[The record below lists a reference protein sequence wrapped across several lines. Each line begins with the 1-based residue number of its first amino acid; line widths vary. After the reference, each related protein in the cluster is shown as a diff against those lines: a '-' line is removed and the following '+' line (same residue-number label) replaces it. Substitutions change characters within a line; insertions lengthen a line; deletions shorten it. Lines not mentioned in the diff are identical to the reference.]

1 MEARA
6 RLLVV
11 LALFCIRPVLAQEPA
26 RTPVALPERVELLNQ
41 LPNYTE
47 AFVDQLS
54 GGVPADVTEAE
65 QSNAHYGRLAETGAP
80 QALSLADSIALA
92 LQDNTELKIQRLG
105 PLAATNQVR
114 KARSVF
120 DPALF
125 GDISRDRTSTP
136 NPSILA
142 VNGMPVT
149 GTSLIPTS
157 PSLFTQN
164 FNADVGL
171 RKMLLSGGKLSL
183 AWQNNRLDT
192 NPSVLSEVVPQYLT
206 TLNLSLNQ
214 PLLRDFGWRYALV
227 FVEVAQNTEQEA
239 YYQYEAALATI
250 IRNVER
256 AYWALVLAIEEVR
269 VQEQGLALA
278 NEVLRQNESKVKVG
292 TLPQTAVL
300 QAQSEVAR
308 RQALL
313 IRARNFA
320 DVTRDNLRAIINYPQ
335 PGAGSLVMIEPS
347 DKATVVPYDVSYE
360 RSLNTALE
368 QRPELVAARL
378 EIHGRGLQRVA
389 AENQLLPRLN
399 LVGAIGVNGL
409 SGGAIPSVTFQN
421 PTPGEPPLNI
431 QTNPGVV
438 GGYSRAL
445 ELLHD
450 GRYYNYSAGATVE
463 IPLGNAQARADYT
476 AANINLEQAK
486 LSLQKLEEGV
496 TLEIKQAVSNLSTD
510 LKSIDATR
518 VARELAE
525 ENLRNQQA
533 RYDVGLV
540 TTKDLLD
547 YQDQLTQTRGAEV
560 NALTRYNSDLAEMRR
575 VEGSLLSARNVMVER
590 VAPEAAPWW
599 ARF

>member
-1 MEARA
+1 MEVRA
-6 RLLVV
+6 KLLAV
-11 LALFCIRPVLAQEPA
+11 LALFLIRPVLAQEVAP
-26 RTPVALPERVELLNQ
+26 TPVAIPQKVDLLNEV
-41 LPNYTE
+41 PNYAD

-54 GGVPADVTEAE
+54 GGVPADVTAAE
-65 QSNAHYGRLAETGAP
+65 QSNEHYGRLAETGSP
-80 QALSLADSIALA
+80 QALSLADAIALA
-92 LQDNTELKIQRLG
+92 LQNNTDLKIQRLR

-114 KARSVF
+114 KARSIF

-125 GDISRDRTSTP
+125 GNVSRDRTTTPAGTISPFVTTST
-136 NPSILA
+136 
-142 VNGMPVT
+142 T
-149 GTSLIPTS
+149 
-157 PSLFTQN
+157 LFQQDLN
-164 FNADVGL
+164 LNAGL
-171 RKMLLSGGKLSL
+171 RKMLLSGGQLSL
-183 AWQNNRLDT
+183 AWQNQRRLT
-192 NPSVLSEVVPQYLT
+192 NPSAINELYPQYT
-206 TLNLSLNQ
+206 TVLGLSLNQ

-227 FVEVAQNTEQEA
+227 FVEVAQDTQQQA
-239 YYQYEAALATI
+239 YFQYQAAIATI
-250 IRNVER
+250 IANVER
-256 AYWALVLAIEEVR
+256 GYWAVVLAIEEVQ

-300 QAQSEVAR
+300 QAKSEVAR

-320 DVTRDNLRAIINYPQ
+320 DVTRDHLRAIINYPQ
-335 PGAGSLVMIEPS
+335 PGAGPLVMIEPS
-347 DKATVVPYDVSYE
+347 DKPTVVPYDVDYE
-360 RSLNTALE
+360 RSLRTALE

-399 LVGAIGVNGL
+399 FVGGIGVNGL
-409 SGGAIPSVTFQN
+409 SGTGLPAVTF
-421 PTPGEPPLNI
+421 PLSPEQELQVASANR
-431 QTNPGVV
+431 GVV

-463 IPLGNAQARADYT
+463 IPLSNAQARADYT
-476 AANINLEQAK
+476 AANITLEQAK

-496 TLEIKQAVSNLSTD
+496 TLEIKQAVSNLRTD
-510 LKSIDATR
+510 LESIDATR

-547 YQDQLTQTRGAEV
+547 YQDRLTQARGAEV
-560 NALTRYNSDLAEMRR
+560 QTLTRYNSDLAEMRR
-575 VEGSLLSARNVMVER
+575 VEGSLLSARNVMIER
-590 VAPEAAPWW
+590 ATPEAAPWW

>member
-11 LALFCIRPVLAQEPA
+11 LALFCIRPVLAQEAAPTPA
-26 RTPVALPERVELLNQ
+26 ALPEKVELLNQ
-41 LPNYTE
+41 VPSYTE

-54 GGVPADVTEAE
+54 GGVPADVTAAE
-65 QSNAHYGRLAETGAP
+65 QSNEHYGRLAETGAP

-92 LQDNTELKIQRLG
+92 LQNNTDLKIQRLG
-105 PLAATNQVR
+105 PMAATNQVR
-114 KARSVF
+114 QARSVF

-136 NPSILA
+136 NPSILT

-171 RKMLLSGGKLSL
+171 RKMLLSGGRLSL

-206 TLNLSLNQ
+206 TLSLSLNQ

-239 YYQYEAALATI
+239 YYQYEASIATI

-256 AYWALVLAIEEVR
+256 VYWALVLAIEEVR

-308 RQALL
+308 RQSLL

-360 RSLNTALE
+360 RSLQTGLE

-399 LVGAIGVNGL
+399 FVGAIGVNGL

-421 PTPGEPPLNI
+421 PTPDQPPLNI

-438 GGYSRAL
+438 GGYSRSL

-463 IPLGNAQARADYT
+463 IPLSNAQARADYT

-486 LSLQKLEEGV
+486 LSLQRLEESV

-547 YQDQLTQTRGAEV
+547 YQDQLTRARGVEV
-560 NALTRYNSDLAEMRR
+560 QALTAYNSDLAEMRR
-575 VEGSLLSARNVMVER
+575 VEGSLLSAHNIVIER
-590 VAPEAAPWW
+590 ATPEAAPWW